1 MAEGG
6 IPAEA
11 LISLRRRLEAMP
23 TRSAD
28 RKGLIA
34 GAAALYG
41 VSRATLYR
49 ALKQHPRPRSLRRSD
64 RGLLAATRKR
74 VNSAILVG
82 AGSARAREPA
92 WRRV

>member
-23 TRSAD
+23 PRSAD

-34 GAAALYG
+34 GAAAQR
-41 VSRATLYR
+41 SRPTAQDP
-49 ALKQHPRPRSLRRSD
+49 AL
-64 RGLLAATRKR
+64 
-74 VNSAILVG
+74 
-82 AGSARAREPA
+82 
-92 WRRV
+92 